1 MSDMPST
8 ISTHVLDVEH
18 GRPAVGVEVR
28 VLRLAGGA
36 EIEVGASTTDA
47 DGRIADL
54 LAGVPLSQGDYRII
68 FDVDEGGFFRSLAV
82 DIRVT
87 DTSRSYHVPV
97 IRAPFAL
104 STYRGS

>member
-1 MSDMPST
+1 VTDTLPT

-18 GRPAVGVEVR
+18 GRPAVGVRVR
-28 VLRLAGGA
+28 LTRLVAGG
-36 EIEVGASTTDA
+36 EVTVGAATTDD

-54 LAGVPLSQGDYRII
+54 LAGVPLEPGDYRLS
-68 FDVDEGGFFRSLAV
+68 FELDGGGFFRRLAV

-87 DTSRSYHVPV
+87 DASRSYHVPL